1 MTDGTAPVYKR
12 VNLAIAKGKRQRGA
26 GGASAGEGTALAPH
40 VLRALCGLAH
50 APAEAS
56 SPGGCSTEDREG
68 QGEKKA

>member
-1 MTDGTAPVYKR
+1 MTHRIAPVYKR

-26 GGASAGEGTALAPH
+26 SGASAGEGTTLALH
-40 VLRALCGLAH
+40 MLCALHSLTR

-68 QGEKKA
+68 QGERKA